1 MPDLLGVLTD
11 GAVGGELGGGGHVH
25 QALAAE
31 GNAVG
36 IVPVGLELGV
46 EVGSVVQQQEV
57 MVGLMPVGAVQQ
69 RMEQLLSLINIS
81 EPTRLLNI
89 KNEEI

>member
-11 GAVGGELGGGGHVH
+11 GAVGGEFGGGGHVH

-36 IVPVGLELGV
+36 VVPVGLKLGV
-46 EVGSVVQQQEV
+46 KVGSVIQQQEV

-69 RMEQLLSLINIS
+69 RMEQLLLGVVRGHGAVSY
-81 EPTRLLNI
+81 
-89 KNEEI
+89 